1 MGISVLIGLKA
12 TSSFF
17 VFTCLTMFGFT
28 FLSLPFLY
36 ASLVSLLVSLAAH
49 PLINLPMLLGKN
61 PDGSFPIW
69 AIVMFSPFLYFVRCC
84 EDSVVGKSLIP
95 KFVRV
100 FMLEDGLLRLISC
113 RPVTLPSWTAL
124 VSFPGLRILRG
135 MLIFVFQ
142 LGTPGLLNPRKSK
155 WQFDGLVER
164 ESRRG
169 LSLFIVHMV

>member
-28 FLSLPFLY
+28 VLSLPFLY

-69 AIVMFSPFLYFVRCC
+69 AIVMFSPFLYFLRFCSMLRRFSSREESYTEIC
-84 EDSVVGKSLIP
+84 EGIYVGGWPSSPDKLP
-95 KFVRV
+95 PGDPAFV
-100 FMLEDGLLRLISC
+100 DGTC
-113 RPVTLPSWTAL
+113 E
-124 VSFPGLRILRG
+124 FPRASHLWL
-135 MLIFVFQ
+135 
-142 LGTPGLLNPRKSK
+142 
-155 WQFDGLVER
+155 FDGLVER